1 MVGLCWL
8 LVVFRSFAEDN
19 FIVAQ
24 STMKILIGL
33 HGDINS
39 TISPEWVPV
48 ERYWMK
54 VNIRI
59 VPLSQVGT
67 ASVKTPYWQF

>member
-1 MVGLCWL
+1 
-8 LVVFRSFAEDN
+8 
-19 FIVAQ
+19 
-24 STMKILIGL
+24 MKILIGL
-33 HGDINS
+33 HGDISS